1 MRLFFYSLILPIIF
15 FACTSKDTSDAEQN
29 DVVVTEDT
37 SSVELAESKEG
48 AFPLHNSMVEGFLME
63 YGQENPETS
72 AIIKT
77 NFGNI
82 EVKLFTETPLHRANF
97 VMMAKENY
105 FNKTQFYRVIK
116 DFMIQGGNS
125 DDERVGEKRTRIG
138 KFTLPPEISPQY
150 IHQRGALCMAR
161 VYEDNPDKRSNPY
174 EFYIIQ
180 GKKHTDEE
188 LMMIEMGYGI
198 SIPDK
203 DKAIYKSKGGAP
215 HLDNL
220 MTVFGEVTKGMD
232 VVDKIANSETD
243 GSDWPKEVV
252 IIESIELAGS

>member
-1 MRLFFYSLILPIIF
+1 MRLLFYSLILPITF
-15 FACTSKDTSDAEQN
+15 FACASPDASDAEQN

-37 SSVELAESKEG
+37 SSVELTESKEG

-63 YGQENPETS
+63 FGQENPETS

-77 NFGNI
+77 NLGNI

-125 DDERVGEKRTRIG
+125 DDEQVGEKRTRIG
-138 KFTLPPEISPQY
+138 KYTLPPEISPQY

-203 DKAIYKSKGGAP
+203 DKAIYKNKGGAP

-243 GSDWPKEVV
+243 GNDWPKEVV
-252 IIESIELAGS
+252 IIESIELANS

>member
-1 MRLFFYSLILPIIF
+1 MKSFLFGLILSLLF
-15 FACTSKDTSDAEQN
+15 FACTNTDTSETAN
-29 DVVVTEDT
+29 DDILVTEDT
-37 SSVELAESKEG
+37 VKVENTENEES
-48 AFPLHNSMVEGFLME
+48 AFPLHNSMIEGFLME

-198 SIPDK
+198 TIPEK
-203 DKAIYKSKGGAP
+203 DKAVYKSKGGAP

-220 MTVFGEVTKGMD
+220 MTIFGEVTKGMD

-243 GSDWPKEVV
+243 GNDWPKEVV

>member
-1 MRLFFYSLILPIIF
+1 MRLLFYSLILPIIF
-15 FACTSKDTSDAEQN
+15 FACTSKDNSDTENTDVVPEQDTSAVEVAEQN
-29 DVVVTEDT
+29 
-37 SSVELAESKEG
+37 EG

-63 YGQENPETS
+63 YGQENPETA

-77 NFGNI
+77 NLGNI

-125 DDERVGEKRTRIG
+125 DDEQVGEKRTRIG

-198 SIPDK
+198 SIPEK
-203 DKAIYKSKGGAP
+203 DKAVYKSKGGAP